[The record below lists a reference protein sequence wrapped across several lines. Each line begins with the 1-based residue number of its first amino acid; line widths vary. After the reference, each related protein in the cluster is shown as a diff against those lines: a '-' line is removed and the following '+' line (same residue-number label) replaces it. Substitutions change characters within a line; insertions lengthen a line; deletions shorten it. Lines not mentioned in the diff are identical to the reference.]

1 MVARGETLANITE
14 VCLPIT
20 GEAPENKFCFHFNL
34 IDVADTS
41 RIRTSV
47 GGRGYVD
54 GSGDL
59 KIYLYYDFFTPGI
72 KCVKKYVENVLGF
85 NKQNR

>member
-1 MVARGETLANITE
+1 MAEKLEPKKVSLC
-14 VCLPIT
+14 CLLLTATIYSSLQLYSYINSICIPIT

-34 IDVADTS
+34 IDVADIS

-59 KIYLYYDFFTPGI
+59 
-72 KCVKKYVENVLGF
+72 
-85 NKQNR
+85 